1 MAPVRKAMTCLALA
15 AAGAMALPPGLASAA
30 PDPSPQPGPTVSEVV
45 VTANKTLSELTV
57 TAKIKCLSPD
67 RLAGGERPK
76 VVSAFPGK
84 GAVVRPGLLI
94 MRVTFDKPMACD
106 GLFAEAHPLANPCPD
121 SPQKLSLSYDRRT
134 VRTVCIVAANAR
146 YGAWVSADPNGSFNF
161 VGLTGLP
168 SEPYRLDFMT
178 SAEPEIT
185 TVCEA
190 LSEDTVAAAEI
201 RKRRSLD
208 CADAKPATGGG

>member
-1 MAPVRKAMTCLALA
+1 MAPFRKAMICVALA

-30 PDPSPQPGPTVSEVV
+30 PDPGPTVSELV

-57 TAKIKCLSPD
+57 TAKIKCLAPD

-76 VVSAFPGK
+76 VVSAFPGR

-106 GLFAEAHPLANPCPD
+106 GLFAEAHPLANPCPGT
-121 SPQKLSLSYDRRT
+121 PQKLSLSYDRRT
-134 VRTVCIVAANAR
+134 VRTVCLVAPNAR
-146 YGAWVSADPNGSFNF
+146 YGAWVSADPNGTFNF

-168 SEPYRLDFMT
+168 SEPYRLDFRT

-185 TVCEA
+185 NVCEA
-190 LSEDTVAAAEI
+190 LSEDAIAAAEI
-201 RKRRSLD
+201 RKRRKLD
-208 CADAKPATGGG
+208 CTAPQLGAGG